1 MKQYVYKCVPVPQ
14 TIDTGKKGKN
24 AHAQAVSVYQDL
36 INESA
41 KDGWELNM
49 IDEITSMQSPGCI
62 SGLFGSK
69 EEIVTFKM
77 LVFRK
82 EV

>member
-1 MKQYVYKCVPVPQ
+1 MKQYVYKCVPVPE
-14 TIDTGKKGKN
+14 TVNTGKKGKDPHT
-24 AHAQAVSVYQDL
+24 AAVLVYQDL

-41 KDGWELNM
+41 KDGWELDM
-49 IDEITSMQSPGCI
+49 IDEITSFQSPGCL

-77 LVFRK
+77 LVFKK